1 MGKAFDKTANLNA
14 IAESKIGLE
23 KERWI
28 VGSFEFKTVH
38 SEQWLPGNYIGGL
51 AGPSLLRPKKLLL
64 PSQWLRPQ
72 LQISG

>member
-14 IAESKIGLE
+14 IAESRIGLE

-38 SEQWLPGNYIGGL
+38 PEQWLPGNYIGGL
-51 AGPSLLRPKKLLL
+51 AGPSLPALDPKSFYF
-64 PSQWLRPQ
+64 PA
-72 LQISG
+72 SGFAHNSK